1 MKENVCGN
9 RVRRILKRVL
19 YFFAVSLAMSVI
31 FYLAI
36 ASIFSTEEEKRM
48 AIENELIRKEYAFM
62 ESNVE
67 RLESVVAG
75 LEERDREI
83 YHNIFEAYP
92 PSLDIYSQESVIVND
107 ADSVTTYSSARRAA
121 QRIASIEGRSDQ
133 CRTRLENIMKILSS
147 GNVNACNIPCIIPV
161 RDFNPSKAGASTGMK
176 IHPLYKTIRQH
187 DGMDLVVGEQTEV
200 IATADGVV
208 SELLRLHPKEGNA
221 ITIDH
226 GNGYVTRYSH
236 LGNIYVRLGQK
247 VKRGSKIALVG
258 NTGSSFAPHLHYEVI
273 FRGRYLE
280 PVHFFFAQQTPQQYR
295 QTMLVALNNG
305 QSMD

>member
-1 MKENVCGN
+1 MEGNVHGN
-9 RVRRILKRVL
+9 RFRQALKKTL
-19 YFFAVSLAMSVI
+19 YFFLVSLAMSVI
-31 FYLAI
+31 FYLVL

-48 AIENELIRKEYAFM
+48 SIESELIRKEYAFM

-83 YHNIFEAYP
+83 YHDIFEAYP
-92 PSLDIYSQESVIVND
+92 PSLDLSAQESVIAND
-107 ADSVTTYSSARRAA
+107 AVTAVTYSSAREAA
-121 QRIASIEGRSDQ
+121 KRIASIENRSAQ
-133 CRTRLENIMKILSS
+133 CRTRVENILKILSS
-147 GNVNACNIPCIIPV
+147 GNVNACNIPSIVPV

-176 IHPLYKTIRQH
+176 IHPLYKKLRKH
-187 DGMDLVVGEQTEV
+187 EGMDLVIQEQTEV

-208 SELLRLHPKEGNA
+208 SEVLKLHPKEGNA

-236 LGNIYVRLGQK
+236 LGNIYVRIGQR
-247 VKRGSKIALVG
+247 VSRGSRIALVG
-258 NTGSSFAPHLHYEVI
+258 NSGSSFAPHLHYEVI
-273 FRGRYLE
+273 FMGRYLE